1 LSESDWKP
9 RSESDWKARSESDW
23 KARSESDWKARSE
36 SDWKAGDEGS
46 GKARAEL
53 RPVGGAG
60 TKAQTGGTTGA
71 PLRVTS
77 TGEAGDRMETGNGA
91 GPANKGPA
99 ARTSTGLESEPN
111 VTPAVPLREELT
123 DTVMARLAPA
133 REERLFLLLSI
144 FIGVIS
150 GLLVVSFRIAIE
162 WLSILLLG
170 SSPAPHQVRLIYV
183 PALVGLVVA
192 LLTRYVFPQVRGSGV
207 NQTKAALYIN
217 NGYISFRTVVGKF
230 LLAALAIGGGHSLGP
245 EDPSLQI
252 GAGVASLISRRVG
265 LSREKLRIFAPVGAA
280 AGLAAAFNAPI
291 SAILFVIE
299 EVIGQWS
306 AGVLGSIVLAAVSSV
321 VVARWFW
328 GSEPMFRIPAMSL
341 RDPRELLAYAV
352 LGVSGGA
359 ASLVFAKSL
368 GYLRP
373 RLRAQPAWSQM
384 IQPALAGLLV
394 GGIGYFGLPQV
405 MGAGYEAIDQAMHGQ
420 FVLHI
425 LLLLAVFKIIATTLS
440 FSSGTPGGM
449 FAPTLFIGAMLG
461 AAVGVFEKHYFPH
474 LTGSTGSYALVGMGV
489 LFAAF
494 LRAPLTSVFMVLE
507 VSGNYSVILPV
518 ILANTI
524 AYLISRAW
532 QPVPI
537 FELFTHQD
545 GLYLPSMEEQREE
558 HGDLHFEDAMEPI
571 SVPVVRGSETIG
583 EVRQLLR
590 KTAPEVTALL
600 VQCSDGGWYAASR
613 AELESI
619 FERLDAGKNDTA
631 KDAGEGLDR
640 PLEPELESATLEQR
654 LGPDRTPVMFPDQ
667 PLSSALPYFGRW
679 PLLPISNRAL
689 RGALEGVLSQADV
702 LKRYQKR

>member
-1 LSESDWKP
+1 M
-9 RSESDWKARSESDW
+9 
-23 KARSESDWKARSE
+23 
-36 SDWKAGDEGS
+36 G
-46 GKARAEL
+46 
-53 RPVGGAG
+53 
-60 TKAQTGGTTGA
+60 
-71 PLRVTS
+71 
-77 TGEAGDRMETGNGA
+77 
-91 GPANKGPA
+91 
-99 ARTSTGLESEPN
+99 
-111 VTPAVPLREELT
+111 
-123 DTVMARLAPA
+123 TVMDVEPKIAEHREDDAARLAPK
-133 REERLFLLLSI
+133 REEQLFLLLSI

-150 GLLVVSFRIAIE
+150 GLLVVSFRMAIA
-162 WLSILLLG
+162 WLSVLLLG
-170 SSPAPHQVRLIYV
+170 SSPGPHQPRLIIV
-183 PALVGLVVA
+183 PCVVGLVVA
-192 LLTRYVFPQVRGSGV
+192 VLTRYVFPQVRGSGV
-207 NQTKAALYIN
+207 NQTKAALYIH
-217 NGYISFRTVVGKF
+217 NGFISMRTMVGKF
-230 LLAALAIGGGHSLGP
+230 LLASLAIGSGHSLGP

-252 GAGVASLISRRVG
+252 GAGVASLISRKLG

-341 RDPRELLAYAV
+341 RDPRELMAYAV
-352 LGVSGGA
+352 LGAVGGV
-359 ASLVFAKSL
+359 ASLAFAKAL

-373 RLRAQPAWSQM
+373 RLRSQPAWSQM

-420 FVLHI
+420 FVLHV
-425 LLLLAVFKIIATTLS
+425 LLLLAVFKIVATTLS

-461 AAVGVFEKHYFPH
+461 AAVGSFEKHYFPH
-474 LTGSTGSYALVGMGV
+474 LTGTTGSYALVGMGV

-524 AYLISRAW
+524 AYLISRAL

-558 HGDLHFEDAMEPI
+558 SGDLHFEDALAPI
-571 SVPVVRGSETIG
+571 GVPVLKGSETLW
-583 EVRQLLR
+583 EARR
-590 KTAPEVTALL
+590 TVTEAFSKQDVGAVLIH
-600 VQCSDGGWYAASR
+600 CKDGGWYAASR
-613 AELESI
+613 AEMEAI
-619 FERLDAGKNDTA
+619 FNGLGTDQNAPEAKQAVEERLGK
-631 KDAGEGLDR
+631 E
-640 PLEPELESATLEQR
+640 
-654 LGPDRTPVMFPDQ
+654 RTPVMFPDQ
-667 PLSSALPYFGRW
+667 PLSSALPYFRRW
-679 PLLPISNRAL
+679 PLLPISNRAM

-702 LKRYQKR
+702 LRRYQRG